1 MMNLE
6 KEPFEL
12 LEDRV
17 SDLILLA
24 NKLSNENQA
33 LRTEQKKWVTE
44 RAELTKKNELAKSK
58 LENVLGR
65 LKSMR

>member
-12 LEDRV
+12 LEDRI

-33 LRTEQKKWVTE
+33 LRTERKKWITE
-44 RAELTKKNELAKSK
+44 QAELTKKNELAKSK
-58 LENVLGR
+58 LESVLSR

>member
-12 LEDRV
+12 LEDRI

-33 LRTEQKKWVTE
+33 LRTERKKWITE

-58 LENVLGR
+58 LESVLSR
-65 LKSMR
+65 LKGMR

>member
-12 LEDRV
+12 LEDRI

-33 LRTEQKKWVTE
+33 LRRERKKWVTE
-44 RAELTKKNELAKSK
+44 RAELTKKNEFAKSK

>member
-12 LEDRV
+12 LEDRI

-33 LRTEQKKWVTE
+33 LRTERKKWITE

-58 LENVLGR
+58 LESVLSR

>member
-12 LEDRV
+12 LEDRI

-24 NKLSNENQA
+24 NKLSNENQE
-33 LRTEQKKWVTE
+33 LRTERKKWIME

-58 LENVLGR
+58 LESVLSR
-65 LKSMR
+65 LKRMR

>member
-12 LEDRV
+12 LEDRI

-33 LRTEQKKWVTE
+33 LRTERKKWITE
-44 RAELTKKNELAKSK
+44 RAELTEKNELAKSK
-58 LENVLGR
+58 LESVLSR

>member
-24 NKLSNENQA
+24 NRLSNENQT
-33 LRTEQKKWVTE
+33 LRTERKKWVTE
-44 RAELTKKNELAKSK
+44 RAELTKINELAKSK
-58 LENVLGR
+58 LESVLSR
-65 LKSMR
+65 LKGMR

>member
-12 LEDRV
+12 LEDRI

-33 LRTEQKKWVTE
+33 LRTERKKWVTE

-58 LENVLGR
+58 LESVLSR

>member
-12 LEDRV
+12 LEDRI

-24 NKLSNENQA
+24 NKLSNENET
-33 LRTEQKKWVTE
+33 LRTERKKWITE

-58 LENVLGR
+58 LESVLSR

>member
-24 NKLSNENQA
+24 NKLSNENQT
-33 LRTEQKKWVTE
+33 LRTERKKWVTE
-44 RAELTKKNELAKSK
+44 RAELTKKSELAKSK
-58 LENVLGR
+58 LESVLGR

>member
-12 LEDRV
+12 LEDRI
-17 SDLILLA
+17 SDLIRLA

-33 LRTEQKKWVTE
+33 LRTE
-44 RAELTKKNELAKSK
+44 RAELTEKNELAKSK
-58 LENVLGR
+58 LESVLSR

>member
-33 LRTEQKKWVTE
+33 LRTERKKWITE

-58 LENVLGR
+58 LESVLSR